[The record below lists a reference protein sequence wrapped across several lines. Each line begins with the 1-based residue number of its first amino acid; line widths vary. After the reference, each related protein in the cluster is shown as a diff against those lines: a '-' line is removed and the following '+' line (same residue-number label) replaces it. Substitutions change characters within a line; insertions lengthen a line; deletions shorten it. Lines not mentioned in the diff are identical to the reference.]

1 MVEDAGES
9 VGSEVEAGG
18 DVEEIWLHEVDG
30 GIDVIFEGEGDF
42 DGLIKTFEMS
52 GVGELLGVEEDEV
65 GGFGESSRMAECRL

>member
-9 VGSEVEAGG
+9 VVFEVEAGG

-30 GIDVIFEGEGDF
+30 GRDIVFEGGGDF

-52 GVGELLGVEEDEV
+52 GVGEHLGVEEVEV
-65 GGFGESSRMAECRL
+65 GGFGESSRIAECRL

>member
-9 VGSEVEAGG
+9 VGFEVEAGG
-18 DVEEIWLHEVDG
+18 DVEVIWLHEVDG
-30 GIDVIFEGEGDF
+30 GREIVFEGEGDF

-52 GVGELLGVEEDEV
+52 GVGEHLGVEEVEV